1 MAASVLETI
10 AIDPMLAAEM
20 IYRSSAGVWDEIKEK
35 IVAFIGRWHTP
46 GKVDRALR
54 FMIDTGHGEFALQI
68 WSLISDPDNQVRLAA
83 LRAGRQFRPSV
94 LGTDVEVRIA
104 KLPDKVRESVVSSFA
119 FEGGMDGIELAARLA
134 QVDPSPKVQ
143 VSVIEALYFR
153 RADRFMAEVI
163 RTAPYEVWQ
172 LLARK
177 GYAEEIVDPDAA
189 ARLRRE
195 RQRYI
200 ESETDP
206 LRKLH
211 VILDAGRHEVAVGR
225 EVGAVIEDADFS
237 GKYQQAGW
245 SIVEAH
251 KLYPG
256 DVTTALI
263 HRLEAGREIPFQT
276 ESLLQAAGITVDE
289 GPIVHLVMQPGNLEK
304 VAEAAVSLVGP
315 KTVGRL
321 IDSLVTIDAKLRAT
335 GWRADDPTRQE
346 YFRLKD
352 WISKTG
358 LTSII
363 QAVLSRSVTDDPL
376 QIALLADLLDR
387 HGKGGGQEPLQLDG
401 ELKEQMIAAVG
412 RWAEILLA
420 SPTAS
425 RAQLAEV
432 ARESGDRLR
441 RSCCPCFT
449 VCSQRT

>member
-1 MAASVLETI
+1 MLRLFVTEHERTAEKAGALRDSLFGFHTNMLTAIAVKATTLATTTISEIHANAVVKQVEDQLFTDGQITNAPQPTTVLDVLVSHHTLVRSGAGTGMLLFQHQQFQEWYASFEVERLMRAATAGDREAKQKLRADVLNIPAWEEAILFACERVSRSDGTGLQAVAASVLETI

-153 RADRFMAEVI
+153 RVDRFMAEVI

-225 EVGAVIEDADFS
+225 EVGAVIEDADF
-237 GKYQQAGW
+237 W
-245 SIVEAH
+245 
-251 KLYPG
+251 
-256 DVTTALI
+256 
-263 HRLEAGREIPFQT
+263 
-276 ESLLQAAGITVDE
+276 EST
-289 GPIVHLVMQPGNLEK
+289 N
-304 VAEAAVSLVGP
+304 
-315 KTVGRL
+315 
-321 IDSLVTIDAKLRAT
+321 
-335 GWRADDPTRQE
+335 RQDGASS
-346 YFRLKD
+346 RR
-352 WISKTG
+352 
-358 LTSII
+358 TSSI
-363 QAVLSRSVTDDPL
+363 QAMSPQPL
-376 QIALLADLLDR
+376 YI
-387 HGKGGGQEPLQLDG
+387 
-401 ELKEQMIAAVG
+401 
-412 RWAEILLA
+412 
-420 SPTAS
+420 AS
-425 RAQLAEV
+425 RPVGKSPSRPRAFFRPQE
-432 ARESGDRLR
+432 
-441 RSCCPCFT
+441 
-449 VCSQRT
+449 